1 MNWIYLIL
9 IYLLNFS
16 NGAIYSENFS
26 LGSNGWT
33 VIGNTQKKNNVSYQT
48 NSIDFVLNRYVIGKE
63 CLINIDYKKKDDSD
77 LWYFTKKFSR
87 PINASDAT
95 IITFNLYGFSGNFS
109 DLNKIGNPVLKIVGS
124 SGMTVQTKPN
134 LYTFRTNFTIPFHHK
149 IFDGPIAPV
158 IRSIRQIYIL
168 GDWTRGH
175 EIIGLDSISIL

>member
-63 CLINIDYKKKDDSD
+63 CLINIDYKKKE
-77 LWYFTKKFSR
+77 
-87 PINASDAT
+87 INRILQLLKS
-95 IITFNLYGFSGNFS
+95 FLR
-109 DLNKIGNPVLKIVGS
+109 NKI
-124 SGMTVQTKPN
+124 
-134 LYTFRTNFTIPFHHK
+134 
-149 IFDGPIAPV
+149 
-158 IRSIRQIYIL
+158 
-168 GDWTRGH
+168 
-175 EIIGLDSISIL
+175 